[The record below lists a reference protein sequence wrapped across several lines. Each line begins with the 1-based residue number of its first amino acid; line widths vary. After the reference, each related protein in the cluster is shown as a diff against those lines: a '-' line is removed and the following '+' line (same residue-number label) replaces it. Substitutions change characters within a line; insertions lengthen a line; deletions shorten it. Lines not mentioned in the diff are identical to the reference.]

1 MNQILDYNPNKS
13 SGGGT
18 SGSDKI
24 VRVFAVILA
33 IFAICLLA
41 GGAYGIYKNNS
52 KSNLPAQAA
61 TKAQINIEQKE
72 TTAVIKV
79 KHDKVIEKLIYNWDS
94 EKENTIKGSGESAME
109 SEISLFAGEHTLNVK
124 VIDIEGNETIYDQV
138 ITSEAGEDKL
148 YPVISLNVNN
158 ETKRLV
164 ITATDE
170 TAIDYVTYRWN

>member
-1 MNQILDYNPNKS
+1 MNQILEYNPVKN
-13 SGGGT
+13 SGGGS

-79 KHDKVIEKLIYNWDS
+79 KHDKVIEKLI
-94 EKENTIKGSGESAME
+94 
-109 SEISLFAGEHTLNVK
+109 
-124 VIDIEGNETIYDQV
+124 
-138 ITSEAGEDKL
+138 
-148 YPVISLNVNN
+148 
-158 ETKRLV
+158 
-164 ITATDE
+164 
-170 TAIDYVTYRWN
+170 